1 MPDESH
7 YQRLSPEPIE
17 VILSWELDYLEGTIL
32 KYLSRWRHKNGVDD
46 LLKARRFL
54 DWLIERESGTNP
66 GDSEPHSGNQAP
78 QVQDVPSPKLF
89 NYEWAE
95 ADWNVRP

>member
-7 YQRLSPEPIE
+7 YKKRVPEPIE

-32 KYLSRWRHKNGVDD
+32 KYLSRWRTKNGVDD

-54 DWLIERESGTNP
+54 DWLIEREGGTNT
-66 GDSEPHSGNQAP
+66 GSGEPHSGPSSPQQTVWNLQSSGGYNQSWTETDY
-78 QVQDVPSPKLF
+78 QV
-89 NYEWAE
+89 
-95 ADWNVRP
+95 